1 MFSNF
6 NQEQVNPAPVDP
18 APVDPAP
25 EEPLLVEPL
34 PLIQRVEDE
43 EEKEEPLD

>member
-6 NQEQVNPAPVDP
+6 NQEQADPAPVDP
-18 APVDPAP
+18 APV
-25 EEPLLVEPL
+25 EPL
-34 PLIQRVEDE
+34 PVIRRIEDE

>member
-6 NQEQVNPAPVDP
+6 NQEQVDPAPVDP
-18 APVDPAP
+18 APV
-25 EEPLLVEPL
+25 EPLLV
-34 PLIQRVEDE
+34 IQRIEDE

>member
-6 NQEQVNPAPVDP
+6 NQEQVDPAPVDP

-25 EEPLLVEPL
+25 VEPL
-34 PLIQRVEDE
+34 PLIQRIEDE